1 MFDLEDRQGWRK
13 REQKTFH
20 SRKTNM
26 RKTHSAEVRGK
37 VTGDEAVDL
46 AGVRP
51 GEAL

>member
-1 MFDLEDRQGWRK
+1 MFDLEDRQAWRK
-13 REQKTFH
+13 RERKTFR
-20 SRKTNM
+20 SRKNNM
-26 RKTHSAEVRGK
+26 QKTHSAEVRGK